1 MLLKQISVFAENRR
15 GAIMDITGVLLNAG
29 VNMRAI
35 SIADTSD
42 FGIVRLIVNKRK
54 EALAALRDNGMTV
67 KETDVVALA
76 IDDTPGSFH
85 KALVALTE
93 SGIMVEY
100 SYGFVSPINGG
111 ATIILKCDDQE
122 KALGCLSSKGFKLL
136 TADDVKF

>member
-42 FGIVRLIVNKRK
+42 FGIVRLIVDKRK